1 MTPEQSEIIHHP
13 RAAYQRYLD
22 GHDDGITK
30 QQLHDVYLM
39 VARDRAEKEL
49 K

>member
-1 MTPEQSEIIHHP
+1 MTTEQKEIIRNA